1 MRRLNKI
8 NKEYEG
14 ANTFVPELIDVICP
28 DSDDRKE
35 PRYTPDTSEDD
46 DGNNN
51 SGKTSKGYK
60 DQINFGIYTPNVTS
74 LSTICVVM
82 EFIETDL
89 DQILKHKIE
98 FSEHHMLKIVYSALS
113 SLAFIHEANI
123 MHRDLKSAN
132 VLLNSD
138 CSAKICDFGLS
149 RSLPESCST
158 EKNLNT

>member
-8 NKEYEG
+8 SKQFEG
-14 ANTFVPELIDVICP
+14 ANAFVPELIDVICP
-28 DSDDRKE
+28 DQETRNDE
-35 PRYTPDTSEDD
+35 ARYTPDTDD
-46 DGNNN
+46 SGQNN

-60 DQINFGIYTPNVTS
+60 DQIDFGAYTPNVTS

-113 SLAFIHEANI
+113 SLAFVHEANI

-132 VLLNSD
+132 ILLNSD
-138 CSAKICDFGLS
+138 CSAKVCDFGLS

-158 EKNLNT
+158 EKNFNT